1 MHSVTVL
8 NVLRQRALPNV
19 DFRNPAEVL
28 ASLNTRFQMDG
39 HNGMYFTM
47 WYGVYD
53 KRDRT
58 LSYGSGGHHPAYLI
72 PPDRRESQPLGS
84 PALMVGAL
92 PISEYE
98 VHRTTVPA
106 GSALYLFS
114 DGVFDIQTK
123 DQEQWSQS
131 DFLPLLLEP
140 PLPGTPEPERLYQAV
155 RQAARPGPFDDD
167 FSLMVVT
174 FV

>member
-1 MHSVTVL
+1 
-8 NVLRQRALPNV
+8 
-19 DFRNPAEVL
+19 
-28 ASLNTRFQMDG
+28 
-39 HNGMYFTM
+39 
-47 WYGVYD
+47 
-53 KRDRT
+53 
-58 LSYGSGGHHPAYLI
+58 
-72 PPDRRESQPLGS
+72 
-84 PALMVGAL
+84 MVGAL